1 MQNHRESRH
10 ASQRALTAAFCIT
23 ASLLVAEVVGGI
35 LTNSLALLADAG
47 HMVSDVGA
55 LGLSMFAIWIAMR
68 PATATKTYGFHRVEI
83 LAALANGATLV
94 LIALYIFWEAA
105 QRLQEPP
112 DVRSLPMLVVAA
124 AGLAA
129 NVATGAILY
138 RHTGRS
144 LNVRG
149 AYLHVWGD
157 TLGSVG
163 AISAGIVMLTT
174 GWYLADPVVSVLIG
188 GLILFSSWRLL
199 RDSLGVLLET
209 VPPHLDVSQLE
220 EALKAVP
227 GVAGVHDLHVWTLT
241 SGWVALSAH
250 CELDGQRDT
259 DAILEELCGMLHHR
273 FDIQHVTI
281 QPELRNLHAR
291 ASNHSLPRCTSEAG
305 DEHHGRASSA
315 LVHRAGPRQWREE
328 NRAPDRE

>member
-1 MQNHRESRH
+1 MENHRESRH
-10 ASQRALTAAFCIT
+10 ASQRALALAFGIT
-23 ASLLVAEVVGGI
+23 ASLFVAEVVGGI

-47 HMVSDVGA
+47 HMLSDVAA
-55 LGLSMFAIWIAMR
+55 LGFSMFAIWIAMR
-68 PATATKTYGFHRVEI
+68 PATATRTYGFHRVEI

-105 QRLQEPP
+105 HRFQEPP
-112 DVRSLPMLVVAA
+112 EVRSLPMLVVAA
-124 AGLAA
+124 AGLGA
-129 NVATGAILY
+129 NMASGAILY
-138 RHTGRS
+138 RHAGRS

-157 TLGSVG
+157 ALGSVG

-174 GWYLADPVVSVLIG
+174 GWFLADPIISVFIG

-199 RDSLGVLLET
+199 RESLGVLLEG
-209 VPPHLDVSQLE
+209 VPAHVDVSQLE
-220 EALKAVP
+220 GALKAVP
-227 GVAGVHDLHVWTLT
+227 GVAGVHDLHVWALT

-281 QPELRNLHAR
+281 QPELRTLHTR
-291 ASNHSLPRCTSEAG
+291 ASNHTLPRCISEAG
-305 DEHHGRASSA
+305 DEHHGMASSA
-315 LVHRAGPRQWREE
+315 LADRGGDRPRGGGS
-328 NRAPDRE
+328 P